1 MARPSLTKAHRGLLG
16 LVAAGACVIS
26 GIGFAGSYNAVREL
40 AEQKGFGAFSYAF
53 PIGVDAGIVVLLA
66 LDLVLTWLRIPFP
79 ALRQT
84 AWLLTVAT
92 IAFNAAA
99 SWGDP
104 LGMGMH
110 AVIPLL
116 FVVVVEAS
124 RHAVGRI
131 AAITADRHMDS
142 VRMMRWLLSPVPTFR
157 LWRRMKLW
165 ELRSYD
171 EVVRLEQNRLVYRAQ
186 LRFRYGRGWR
196 RSAPI
201 QALLPLKLAK
211 YGVPLDPSVFDRMD
225 EDARVAREE
234 KEARELEAEARAEA
248 ALAAQEARAVQE
260 SRAAA
265 ALVPAGRAAGAAR
278 AGKGGAPDHTRDGA
292 EGPAEVGQHS
302 PVRGDRHV
310 GPTGPQGQGQVQ
322 AEGRPQQ
329 QAPQQVQVQAPQ
341 QAQAQGRPEQQAQA
355 EPAPAEVLARLAAVR
370 LRDAQEP
377 AGGEPQA
384 PAEPQEEL
392 NVWTARAVRTTGHPN
407 DGAPGGRVPG
417 QVSPWFKPPRPTESE
432 LDEGQ
437 EPEAVGAQAGP
448 GAGYAGEADLPAE
461 SEFAQAAVATPSVA
475 RSSAAQ
481 APFAAE
487 GYGEQGY
494 AEQEYTAPEAAEEA
508 PEFVERPE
516 RTSGPAPR
524 PGSYRLDPE
533 QAFEALVSYID
544 TFDHEPDPQ
553 RLAAWLTQKYGVA
566 GSRPDGSVHP
576 KDVEALYP
584 ELRDRYATSGRD

>member
-26 GIGFAGSYNAVREL
+26 GIGFAGSYNAVKEL
-40 AEQKGFGAFSYAF
+40 AEEKGFGAFSYAF

-79 ALRQT
+79 LLRQT

-131 AAITADRHMDS
+131 AAITADRHMES
-142 VRMMRWLLSPVPTFR
+142 VRVMRWVLSPVPTFR

-211 YGVPLDPSVFDRMD
+211 YGVPLDPAVFERMD
-225 EDARVAREE
+225 EETQAAREA
-234 KEARELEAEARAEA
+234 KEAREAEAPARAEA
-248 ALAAQEARAVQE
+248 LATQESRGLAE
-260 SRAAA
+260 SRAAG
-265 ALVPAGRAAGAAR
+265 AL
-278 AGKGGAPDHTRDGA
+278 
-292 EGPAEVGQHS
+292 
-302 PVRGDRHV
+302 
-310 GPTGPQGQGQVQ
+310 VQ
-322 AEGRPQQ
+322 AEQAAQAGNGGQPGPAKAPADPQAQSEPQPQQ
-329 QAPQQVQVQAPQ
+329 PPQHRQ
-341 QAQAQGRPEQQAQA
+341 QSPVQA

-377 AGGEPQA
+377 AGEEPSAA
-384 PAEPQEEL
+384 PQPQEDL
-392 NVWTARAVRTTGHPN
+392 NVWTERAVRTTGHPS

-417 QVSPWFKPPRPTESE
+417 QVSPWFKAPRPTEPAGE
-432 LDEGQ
+432 Q
-437 EPEAVGAQAGP
+437 PQQAAAGP
-448 GAGYAGEADLPAE
+448 GAPVEYAEEPGFPPEPDFAGSGFAEPEFAGPGYAG
-461 SEFAQAAVATPSVA
+461 
-475 RSSAAQ
+475 
-481 APFAAE
+481 
-487 GYGEQGY
+487 
-494 AEQEYTAPEAAEEA
+494 PEAVREVPEA
-508 PEFVERPE
+508 VDRPQ
-516 RTSGPAPR
+516 RPFGPAPR
-524 PGSYRLDPE
+524 PGAYRLDPE
-533 QAFEALVSYID
+533 QAFEGLVSYIE
-544 TFDHEPDPQ
+544 TFEHEPDPQ
-553 RLAAWLTQKYGVA
+553 RLAVWLTEHHGVS

-576 KDVEALYP
+576 KDIEALLP
-584 ELRDRYATSGRD
+584 ELRGRYAASGRD

>member
-1 MARPSLTKAHRGLLG
+1 MARPSLTKAHRVLLG

-26 GIGFAGSYNAVREL
+26 GIGFAGSYNAVKEL
-40 AEQKGFGAFSYAF
+40 AEEKGFGAFSYAF

-79 ALRQT
+79 LLRQT

-131 AAITADRHMDS
+131 AAITADRHMES
-142 VRMMRWLLSPVPTFR
+142 VRMMRWVLSPVPTFR

-211 YGVPLDPSVFDRMD
+211 YGVPLDPAVFDRMD
-225 EDARVAREE
+225 EDDRAAREA
-234 KEARELEAEARAEA
+234 KEVREAEAAARAEA
-248 ALAAQEARAVQE
+248 ALAEREARALAE

-265 ALVPAGRAAGAAR
+265 ALAPAAGAVSVEKAGQAAPPEEPVAPQDGAR
-278 AGKGGAPDHTRDGA
+278 AQERPQAAPQP
-292 EGPAEVGQHS
+292 EQQS
-302 PVRGDRHV
+302 
-310 GPTGPQGQGQVQ
+310 QVQ
-322 AEGRPQQ
+322 AD
-329 QAPQQVQVQAPQ
+329 
-341 QAQAQGRPEQQAQA
+341 
-355 EPAPAEVLARLAAVR
+355 PAPAEVLAKLAAVR

-377 AGGEPQA
+377 AGEEQQA
-384 PAEPQEEL
+384 PVQQDEEL
-392 NVWTARAVRTTGHPN
+392 NVWTARAVRTTGHPS
-407 DGAPGGRVPG
+407 DGEPGGRVPG
-417 QVSPWFKPPRPTESE
+417 QVSPWFKAPRPTEQE
-432 LDEGQ
+432 EGAEQ
-437 EPEAVGAQAGP
+437 PQAVAVYADGTEVYAVQPE
-448 GAGYAGEADLPAE
+448 E
-461 SEFAQAAVATPSVA
+461 EFAQDVRAAAAPDFPLERSPRPVGPTPS
-475 RSSAAQ
+475 
-481 APFAAE
+481 
-487 GYGEQGY
+487 GG
-494 AEQEYTAPEAAEEA
+494 
-508 PEFVERPE
+508 
-516 RTSGPAPR
+516 
-524 PGSYRLDPE
+524 YRLDPE
-533 QAFEALVSYID
+533 LAYQALVSYLD
-544 TFDHEPDPQ
+544 SHEGQQPDAQ
-553 RLAAWLTQKYGVA
+553 RLADWLTREFGVA

-576 KDVEALYP
+576 KEVDRLFP
-584 ELRDRYATSGRD
+584 ELQDRYAASGRD

>member
-26 GIGFAGSYNAVREL
+26 GIGFAGSYNAVKEL
-40 AEQKGFGAFSYAF
+40 AEEKGFGAFSYAF

-79 ALRQT
+79 LLRQT

-131 AAITADRHMDS
+131 AAITADRHMES
-142 VRMMRWLLSPVPTFR
+142 VRVMRWVLSPVPTFR

-211 YGVPLDPSVFDRMD
+211 YGVPLDPAVFDRLD
-225 EDARVAREE
+225 EESQAAREA
-234 KEARELEAEARAEA
+234 KEAREAEAAARAEVPA
-248 ALAAQEARAVQE
+248 AQGARALAE
-260 SRAAA
+260 SPV
-265 ALVPAGRAAGAAR
+265 ALVPAGPAAQ
-278 AGKGGAPDHTRDGA
+278 AGNDGQA
-292 EGPAEVGQHS
+292 GPAEA
-302 PVRGDRHV
+302 PVR
-310 GPTGPQGQGQVQ
+310 PPAQPQPQ
-322 AEGRPQQ
+322 PQQ
-329 QAPQQVQVQAPQ
+329 QAPL
-341 QAQAQGRPEQQAQA
+341 QA

-377 AGGEPQA
+377 AGEEPHGA
-384 PAEPQEEL
+384 PQPQEEL
-392 NVWTARAVRTTGHPN
+392 NVWTERAVRTTGHPS

-417 QVSPWFKPPRPTESE
+417 QVSPWFKAPRPTEP
-432 LDEGQ
+432 EGQ
-437 EPEAVGAQAGP
+437 PEGPRRQAAADHGAHAEPYAEDAGEPGFPPEPELAEYAEPEYAEP
-448 GAGYAGEADLPAE
+448 EYTEPEYAGAE
-461 SEFAQAAVATPSVA
+461 VA
-475 RSSAAQ
+475 R
-481 APFAAE
+481 
-487 GYGEQGY
+487 
-494 AEQEYTAPEAAEEA
+494 EAAEA
-508 PEFVERPE
+508 VERVQRPF
-516 RTSGPAPR
+516 GPAPR

-544 TFDHEPDPQ
+544 TFEHEPEPQ
-553 RLAAWLTQKYGVA
+553 RLAAWLTKKYGVT
-566 GSRPDGSVHP
+566 GSGPDGSVHP
-576 KDVEALYP
+576 KDVEALLP
-584 ELRDRYATSGRD
+584 ELRGRYAASGRD

>member
-1 MARPSLTKAHRGLLG
+1 MARPSLTKAHRSLLG
-16 LVAAGACVIS
+16 LVAAGACIIS
-26 GIGFAGSYNAVREL
+26 GIGFAGSYSAVKEL

-53 PIGVDAGIVVLLA
+53 PIGVDAGIVVLLS

-131 AAITADRHMDS
+131 AAITADRHMES

-196 RSAPI
+196 RAAPI

-211 YGVPLDPSVFDRMD
+211 YGVPLDPTVFDRMD

-234 KEARELEAEARAEA
+234 KEAREVEAAARAEA
-248 ALAAQEARAVQE
+248 ALAAQEARALQE

-265 ALVPAGRAAGAAR
+265 ALVPAGQPARVAAEVPVAAR
-278 AGKGGAPDHTRDGA
+278 
-292 EGPAEVGQHS
+292 QQQ
-302 PVRGDRHV
+302 PVRADRSAPAV
-310 GPTGPQGQGQVQ
+310 PRVAGPVQGRPQPQPQGQV
-322 AEGRPQQ
+322 
-329 QAPQQVQVQAPQ
+329 
-341 QAQAQGRPEQQAQA
+341 RPEPEAEPQGQP
-355 EPAPAEVLARLAAVR
+355 EPAPAEVLAKLAAVR
-370 LRDAQEP
+370 LRDSQEP
-377 AGGEPQA
+377 VGGAQQSPVPQ
-384 PAEPQEEL
+384 EEEL
-392 NVWTARAVRTTGHPN
+392 NVWTERAVRTTGHPS

-417 QVSPWFKPPRPTESE
+417 QVSPWFKPPRPTDPE
-432 LDEGQ
+432 Q
-437 EPEAVGAQAGP
+437 PEAPEQ
-448 GAGYAGEADLPAE
+448 
-461 SEFAQAAVATPSVA
+461 QAAVAGPEA
-475 RSSAAQ
+475 GYAEP
-481 APFAAE
+481 PFVEERFAE
-487 GYGEQGY
+487 QGRTEQGRTDEGY
-494 AEQEYTAPEAAEEA
+494 AEQAYTEEQFAEAAEEV
-508 PEFVERPE
+508 PEFAERAQRPF
-516 RTSGPAPR
+516 GPAPR

-544 TFDHEPDPQ
+544 TFEHEPDPQ
-553 RLAAWLTQKYGVA
+553 RLAAWLTKKYGVA
-566 GSRPDGSVHP
+566 GNRPDGSVHP